1 MYYRCHY
8 ASPIGEL
15 TLASDGEF
23 LTGLWIHGQ
32 KFFAQNHSGPV
43 EMPQLPVF
51 QETVSWLDRY
61 FAGEPVSPALLPL
74 KPSGTHFQQKVW
86 EILKAIPPGQTV
98 TYGQI
103 AGLLGNPK
111 ASQAVG
117 SAVGHNPI
125 SVIIPC
131 HRVLGA
137 GGKLTGYAGGPAAK
151 IWLLRH
157 EGILIPGE
165 I

>member
-43 EMPQLPVF
+43 EMPLLPVF

-131 HRVLGA
+131 HRVISADGST
-137 GGKLTGYAGGPAAK
+137 GGYGGGEELKRKLLA
-151 IWLLRH
+151 L
-157 EGILIPGE
+157 EGVTL
-165 I
+165 

>member
-15 TLASDGEF
+15 TLASDGES

-51 QETVSWLDRY
+51 LETAAWLARY
-61 FAGEPVSPALLPL
+61 FAGEPVSPTLLPL

-103 AGLLGNPK
+103 AVLLDNPK

-125 SVIIPC
+125 SVIIRC

-137 GGKLTGYAGGPAAK
+137 SGKFTGYAGGPAAK

>member
-15 TLASDGEF
+15 TLASDGES

-32 KFFAQNHSGPV
+32 KFFAQNHADPV

-51 QETVSWLDRY
+51 LETAAWLDRY

-74 KPSGTHFQQKVW
+74 KPAGTLFQQKVW

-103 AGLLGNPK
+103 AVLLDNPK

-137 GGKLTGYAGGPAAK
+137 SGKLTGYAGGPAAK